1 MGVIKMEHFNIEIE
15 KYPDAMYRL
24 YADPE
29 DKQLVPYMAK
39 DLAHIMMLDTSEWY
53 AVPTST
59 IFEAEI
65 EYLKKLGLSNEFI
78 KDIITL
84 NAIEG
89 KIYEFKDYF
98 KVIRLTRSRK
108 VGDFLR
114 CILVSKKMCNMTIC
128 EAVNEDFKVQEAI
141 EDILVPTEMEE

>member
-1 MGVIKMEHFNIEIE
+1 MERFKIDIERH
-15 KYPDAMYRL
+15 PDDMFRL

-29 DKQLVPYMAK
+29 DKQLVPYMAN
-39 DLAHIMMLDTSEWY
+39 DLANIMMLDTLEWY

-65 EYLKKLGLSNEFI
+65 EYLKKLGLSDEFI

-84 NAIEG
+84 NTIEA
-89 KIYEFKDYF
+89 KIYELKDYF
-98 KVIRLTRSRK
+98 KVIRLTRSSK

-114 CILVSKKMCNMTIC
+114 CILVSKKMGNMTIC
-128 EAVNEDFKVQEAI
+128 EAVNEDFKAQEAI
-141 EDILVPTEMEE
+141 EDMLLPTEMEE